1 MSQPKGRTSHEER
14 VLRNSFLQDNQENIF
29 PIGIKTPLEIGDKN
43 IDTLFSMHYN
53 LKSQI
58 KDNLKNLILTRKG
71 ERLGFGDFGT
81 NIHQL
86 YAFEGTDEQIADI
99 IMSEISGAVSKYMP
113 AIQLKNFHSNVL
125 KDEIDRQNVIDR
137 ENIQIDLVDKAR
149 SQKSLDFYENIE
161 GVTLGGLSINKNK
174 EDEVIY
180 KIKLEYTIPIDASIQ
195 TLELYIRKAG

>member
-1 MSQPKGRTSHEER
+1 MSQPKGRTTSEAR
-14 VLRNSFLQDNQENIF
+14 VLSDSFLKDNQENIF
-29 PIGIKTPLEIGDKN
+29 PIGIKTPLAIGTRN
-43 IDTLFSMHYN
+43 VDTLFSMHYD

-86 YAFEGTDEQIADI
+86 YAFEGTDEQITDI
-99 IMSEISGAVSKYMP
+99 IMSEVSAAVSKYMP
-113 AIQLKNFHSNVL
+113 ALELKNFYSSVL
-125 KDEIDRQNVIDR
+125 KDEIDRQNVIDK
-137 ENIQIDLVDKAR
+137 EEIQINLVDKAR
-149 SQKSLDFYENIE
+149 SKNAESFYENSE
-161 GVTLGGLSINKNK
+161 SVSLKGLNINKNK

-180 KIKLEYTIPIDASIQ
+180 KIKLEYTIPIDVSVQ